1 MSWFIAALKKYAVFK
16 GRARRKEFWR
26 FMLFVYLIYGVLGGI
41 GVATHTPAFLAGFA
55 IAVVVF
61 LLPTW
66 GVTVRRLH
74 DTGRSGW
81 WILIHLIPT
90 FGVIILLVI
99 CSEDGKSGANK
110 YGPNP
115 KEVPAFA

>member
-1 MSWFIAALKKYAVFK
+1 MWTQGSS
-16 GRARRKEFWR
+16 GSEFW
-26 FMLFVYLIYGVLGGI
+26 LFVLFTIITYGGLGGI
-41 GVATHTPAFLAGFA
+41 GDAIHSSAFLAGLG
-55 IAVVVF
+55 IAVVAF

-90 FGVIILLVI
+90 FGAIILLVI
-99 CSEDGKSGANK
+99 CSEDGKTGVNK
-110 YGPNP
+110 YGLNP
-115 KEVPAFA
+115 KKVPAFA